1 MQLRR
6 FPARYAGILMPFI
19 LSILMTMVVSAVATA
34 RNLGLGP
41 DFLAHWLPAWAMS
54 WVVAFPVLL
63 VALPLTRRLV
73 RLLLQPA

>member
-6 FPARYAGILMPFI
+6 FPARYAGILLPFI
-19 LSILMTMVVSAVATA
+19 LSILMTRVVSAVATA